1 MKKLV
6 VLEPLG
12 VNEEDLLKW
21 IFESLGDEV
30 EVTLYSE
37 RAVTDDQM
45 IERAKDAN
53 YVVIANQPMSEYV
66 LEGLKNIELLAVAFT
81 GFDHIP
87 ILKCKERGITVCNA
101 SGYSNQAVCDLVFG
115 MAIALLRNLRECDNV
130 VRQGGTLQGLVG
142 QELSALTF
150 GVIGTGAIGS
160 QVIKVAQAFGAK
172 VVAYNRSV
180 KPLENVD
187 FLPLHEVMEKSDI
200 ISLHLPINE
209 TTKGIIG
216 REEINLMKKN
226 AILIN
231 CGRGPLV
238 DIDALADALHQN
250 LIGGAAIDVFYTEPP
265 LEENHPLFTTP
276 NTLLTPHVAFAT
288 NEAFVKRAHI
298 VIDNI
303 KAYINKQPVNV
314 VS

>member
-12 VNEEDLLKW
+12 VNEEELLKW
-21 IFESLGDEV
+21 FSESLGEAV
-30 EVTLYSE
+30 EVTLYSD
-37 RAVTDDQM
+37 RATTDDQM
-45 IERAKDAN
+45 IARAQEAN

-66 LEGLKNIELLAVAFT
+66 LEGLRNIELLAVAFT

-87 ILKCKERGITVCNA
+87 LSRCKERGITVCNA

-115 MAIALLRNLRECDNV
+115 MAITLLRNLRECDYV

-150 GVIGTGAIGS
+150 GVVGTGAIGT

-172 VVAYNRSV
+172 VVAYNRSI
-180 KPLENVD
+180 KPLEDVD
-187 FLPLHEVMEKSDI
+187 FLPLHEIMETADI

-209 TTKGIIG
+209 STKGIIG
-216 REEINLMKKN
+216 KEEINLMKKN

-265 LEENHPLFTTP
+265 LEKDHPLFTTSK
-276 NTLLTPHVAFAT
+276 TLLTPHVAFAT

-298 VIDNI
+298 VIGNI
-303 KAYINKQPVNV
+303 KAYMDNKPINV

>member
-12 VNEEDLLKW
+12 VNEEELLKW
-21 IFESLGDEV
+21 FSESLGEAV
-30 EVTLYSE
+30 EVTLYSD
-37 RAVTDDQM
+37 RATTDDQM
-45 IERAKDAN
+45 IARAQEAN

-66 LEGLKNIELLAVAFT
+66 LEGLRNIELLAVAFT

-87 ILKCKERGITVCNA
+87 LSRCKERGITVCNA

-115 MAIALLRNLRECDNV
+115 MAITLLRNLRECDYV

-150 GVIGTGAIGS
+150 GVVGTGAIGT
-160 QVIKVAQAFGAK
+160 QIIKVAQAFGAK
-172 VVAYNRSV
+172 VVAYNRSI
-180 KPLENVD
+180 KPLEDVD
-187 FLPLHEVMEKSDI
+187 FLPLHEVMETADI

-209 TTKGIIG
+209 STKGIIG
-216 REEINLMKKN
+216 KEEINLMKKN

-265 LEENHPLFTTP
+265 LEKDHPLFTTP
-276 NTLLTPHVAFAT
+276 KTLLTPHVAFAT
-288 NEAFVKRAHI
+288 NEAFVKRAYI
-298 VIDNI
+298 VIGNI
-303 KAYINKQPVNV
+303 KAYMDNKPINV

>member
-12 VNEEDLLKW
+12 VNEEELLKW
-21 IFESLGDEV
+21 FSESLGEAV
-30 EVTLYSE
+30 EVTLYSD
-37 RAVTDDQM
+37 RATTDDQM
-45 IERAKDAN
+45 IARAQEAN

-66 LEGLKNIELLAVAFT
+66 LEGLRNIELLAVAFT

-87 ILKCKERGITVCNA
+87 LSRCKERGITVCNA

-115 MAIALLRNLRECDNV
+115 MAITLLRNLRKCDYV

-150 GVIGTGAIGS
+150 GVVGTGAIGT

-172 VVAYNRSV
+172 VVAYNRSI
-180 KPLENVD
+180 KPLEDVD
-187 FLPLHEVMEKSDI
+187 FLPLHEVMETADI

-209 TTKGIIG
+209 STKGIIG
-216 REEINLMKKN
+216 KEEINLMKKN

-265 LEENHPLFTTP
+265 LEKDHPLFTTP
-276 NTLLTPHVAFAT
+276 KTLLTPHVAFAT
-288 NEAFVKRAHI
+288 NEAFVKRAYI
-298 VIDNI
+298 VIGNI
-303 KAYINKQPVNV
+303 KAYMDNKPINV

>member
-12 VNEEDLLKW
+12 VAQEVLSQW
-21 IFESLGDEV
+21 FDEAFGSDI
-30 EVTLYSE
+30 EVTMYDS
-37 RAVTDDQM
+37 RAASDEEM
-45 IERAKDAN
+45 INRAKDAE
-53 YVVIANQPMSEYV
+53 YVIIANQAMSSDV
-66 LEGLKNIELLAVAFT
+66 LAGLEKIELLAVAFT

-87 ILKCKERGITVCNA
+87 LKDCQARNITVCNA

-115 MAIALLRNLRECDNV
+115 MAISLLRNLRECDET
-130 VRQGGTLQGLVG
+130 VRKGGTLKGLVG

-150 GVIGTGAIGS
+150 GVVGTGAIGS
-160 QVIKVAQAFGAK
+160 QVIKVAQAFGSK
-172 VVAYNRSV
+172 VIAFNRSQKDFPDV
-180 KPLENVD
+180 T
-187 FLPLHEVMEKSDI
+187 FLPLDEVMKKADI
-200 ISLHLPINE
+200 ISLHLPVNE
-209 TTKGIIG
+209 DTKGIIG
-216 REEINLMKKN
+216 KKEIALMKEN

-238 DIDALADALHQN
+238 DIEALATALHERK
-250 LIGGAAIDVFYTEPP
+250 IGGAAIDVFYTEPP
-265 LEENHPLFTTP
+265 LEENHPLFDTP

-288 NEAFVKRAHI
+288 DEAFIKRAHI

-303 KAYINKQPVNV
+303 KAYREGKPINV

>member
-12 VNEEDLLKW
+12 VNEEELLKW
-21 IFESLGDEV
+21 FSESLGEAV
-30 EVTLYSE
+30 EVTLYSD
-37 RAVTDDQM
+37 RATTDDQM
-45 IERAKDAN
+45 IARAQEAN

-66 LEGLKNIELLAVAFT
+66 LEGLRNIELLAVAFT

-87 ILKCKERGITVCNA
+87 LSRCKERGITVCNA

-115 MAIALLRNLRECDNV
+115 MAITLLRNLRECDYV

-150 GVIGTGAIGS
+150 GVVGTGAIGT

-172 VVAYNRSV
+172 VVAYNRSI
-180 KPLENVD
+180 KPLEDVD
-187 FLPLHEVMEKSDI
+187 FLPLHEVMETADI

-209 TTKGIIG
+209 STKGIIG
-216 REEINLMKKN
+216 KEEINLMKKN

-265 LEENHPLFTTP
+265 LEKDHPLFTTP
-276 NTLLTPHVAFAT
+276 KTLLTPHVAFAT

-298 VIDNI
+298 VIGNI
-303 KAYINKQPVNV
+303 KAYMDNKPINV